1 MTIKNSIENYRRRI
15 TNAAVS
21 PFDHA
26 EFPLSRTLTHH
37 GDPGLFGPDS
47 LTWRVVGDSA
57 AFVGGVRALLIQAAH
72 PEVVAGVAEH
82 SNYRED
88 PLGRLSRTSSY
99 VTATSYGAMPEVE
112 AAIAAVRRAH
122 RPVRGTSHRGQ
133 GYSATQ
139 PAMAAWVHNVLVD
152 SFLMAYQVYG
162 PHPLSRAE
170 ADQYVAEQTRLGALL
185 GADPLPD
192 TADGLHDWVTTHPD
206 LADSPGMR
214 ETVRFLRNPNQLKP
228 TLRAGYWAL
237 LDASVATVPANLRDL
252 LGVHSLPG
260 NRFRGRQA
268 VRILRWA
275 LGASP
280 SWNLALLRTDQPIPE
295 GLFHDRLTPD
305 TLNPV

>member
-1 MTIKNSIENYRRRI
+1 MGLRDTVEGYRQRI
-15 TNAAVS
+15 TDAAVS

-26 EFPLSRTLTHH
+26 EFPLSRTLNYH

-47 LTWRVVGDSA
+47 MTWRVVGDSA

-72 PEVVAGVAEH
+72 PEVVAGVSDH

-112 AAIAAVRRAH
+112 TAIGAVRQAH

-133 GYSATQ
+133 AYSAGH
-139 PAMAAWVHNVLVD
+139 PGMAAWVHNVLVD
-152 SFLMAYQVYG
+152 SFLVAYQFYG
-162 PHPLSRAE
+162 PAPLTRAE
-170 ADQYVAEQTRLGALL
+170 ADQYVSEQTRLGALL

-192 TADGLHDWVTTHPD
+192 TADGIHDWVTNHPD
-206 LADSPGMR
+206 LDDSPGMR
-214 ETVRFLRNPNQLKP
+214 ETVRFLRNPNELKP
-228 TLRAGYWAL
+228 TIRAGYWAL
-237 LDASVATVPANLRDL
+237 LDAAVATVPANLRDL
-252 LGVHSLPG
+252 LGIYSMPG

-305 TLNPV
+305 ALNPV